1 MAVRDYSDDPN
12 LNTTISG
19 INIAEGCPPSG
30 INNAIRQLMADV
42 KKNADEQD
50 SAVAEEISS
59 ELSALEDKL
68 SKVMTG
74 ATSSAAGAAGLVPAP
89 AKGAQ
94 NCPLR
99 GDGTWANTL
108 DARLLSSLVD
118 FVALVGRD
126 DGTSRLSLRSQKDT
140 NGAALNL
147 YGISCSSLGGGTL
160 KGAFQLLA
168 AKSSS
173 SFKALVGDPDG
184 DLRWDGDHVLN
195 GGDVMLYGI
204 QPNGAVQYLPDGGS
218 WGLLRMQA
226 TAAGA
231 VASFYAGRLAGGSA
245 VNVKNGNTQV
255 ILAIRTSY

>member
-42 KKNADEQD
+42 KSDHDAQ
-50 SAVAEEISS
+50 AETNESLATTI
-59 ELSALEDKL
+59 
-68 SKVMTG
+68 MTG

-94 NCPLR
+94 NRPLR
-99 GDGTWANTL
+99 GDGTWASTL

-126 DGTSRLSLRSQKDT
+126 DGTSRLSLRSQNET

-147 YGISCSSLGGGTL
+147 YGINCDSLGGGVL
-160 KGAFQLLA
+160 QGAFQLLA
-168 AKSSS
+168 ARSSS
-173 SFKALVGDPDG
+173 DYTVLLGTPSGELT
-184 DLRWDGDHVLN
+184 WDGNHVLN
-195 GGDVMLYGI
+195 GSDVMFYNI
-204 QPNGAVQYLPDGGS
+204 SPNGAVQYLPDGGS
-218 WGLLRMQA
+218 WGFIRLQS
-226 TAAGA
+226 AADGT
-231 VASFYAGRLAGGSA
+231 VASFFAGRLAGGSA

-255 ILAIRTSY
+255 ILAIRTKY